1 MTNPVLNVTSGSAA
15 IFQLNGTTV
24 FSRGGGDLGGRGL
37 NIAILDEKTG
47 NRIKEYQH
55 FDSWWYQ
62 NDAAYKQSIAN
73 YLNAIPNGSIVMIA
87 VVDNS
92 GLFNYTIDQPIYLAL
107 EAMGST
113 QIQTAPQTSWAMIT
127 VKGTGKLAETST
139 TNSITATN
147 YLTVDRNAGRRYP
160 LVQAVSPIF
169 QGIKQANGNFNV
181 NFQSQDAFVYRVD
194 YCDDLKTG
202 VWQLA
207 QRGIVANGTSTTWN
221 DDGSF
226 TGGVLPKL
234 RFYRFVV
241 IDRTTRNY

>member
-147 YLTVDRNAGRRYP
+147 YLTVDRNAEDAIRLFKRSV
-160 LVQAVSPIF
+160 LFFKESNKRMEISMSTFRVRMRLFIVSI
-169 QGIKQANGNFNV
+169 IAM
-181 NFQSQDAFVYRVD
+181 
-194 YCDDLKTG
+194 
-202 VWQLA
+202 
-207 QRGIVANGTSTTWN
+207 I
-221 DDGSF
+221 
-226 TGGVLPKL
+226 
-234 RFYRFVV
+234 
-241 IDRTTRNY
+241 